1 MLTGAISMTIYY
13 LYIKTHKITGLKYLG
28 QTSKQDPISYYGSG
42 KDWLAHLKEYGF
54 NIHTNILMVCNS
66 KKELNHY
73 GRYYSKLYRITT
85 SVDNYGNRIWANCI
99 PETGGGS
106 GEHNKG
112 RKRTEQQ
119 KAYIKQ
125 KTPIRYGQEHPGYD
139 NTEYE
144 WRHEKTG
151 EIIKYTRQ
159 EFIKKFNAS
168 PGNVCDHI
176 NGSKRIVNGWQVIN
190 GKNYRPQ
197 IKKDQSGS
205 KSSRYDHT
213 VYCWK
218 NSKTEEVEHLTR
230 HDLIN
235 KYKLHSGR
243 ICYVVAEKQNEHNG
257 WSIVR

>member
-1 MLTGAISMTIYY
+1 MSIYY
-13 LYIKTHKITGLKYLG
+13 LYIKTHKTTGLKYLG
-28 QTSKQDPISYYGSG
+28 QTSKSDPYAYSGSG
-42 KDWLAHLKEYGF
+42 KDWLAHLRKQGVDIY
-54 NIHTNILMVCNS
+54 TDILMVCNS

-73 GRYYSKLYRITT
+73 GRYYSNFYRVTT
-85 SVDNYGNRIWANCI
+85 AVDDYGNKIWANCI

-125 KTPIRYGQEHPGYD
+125 KTPLRYGENHPGYD
-139 NTEYE
+139 NIEYE

-151 EIIKYTRQ
+151 EIIKSTRQ
-159 EFIKKFNAS
+159 DFIKNFNVS
-168 PGNVCDHI
+168 PGNVCAHI
-176 NGSKRIVNGWQVIN
+176 NGTKRIVNGWQIIN
-190 GKNYRPQ
+190 GKNYRPRL
-197 IKKDQSGS
+197 KRDQTGN

-218 NSKTEEVEHLTR
+218 NSKTSETVYSTR
-230 HDLIN
+230 YDLIT

-243 ICYVVAEKQNEHNG
+243 ISHVVSGKQTEHNG
-257 WSIVR
+257 WSLIR